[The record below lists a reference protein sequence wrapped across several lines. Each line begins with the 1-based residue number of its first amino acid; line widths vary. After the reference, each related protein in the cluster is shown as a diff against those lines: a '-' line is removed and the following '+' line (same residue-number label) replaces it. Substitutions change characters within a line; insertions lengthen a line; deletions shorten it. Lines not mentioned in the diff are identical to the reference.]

1 MEAREL
7 LGDIAFF
14 SETLDAQ
21 QLDVLAKVAKRR
33 TYPKGSVLM
42 KEGDDGRSMFVIED
56 GSVNVTLADEPK
68 PVATLY
74 AGDIIGEASFLM
86 GAKRSASVVAA
97 EDVDAVEIDKSCLA
111 PILAK
116 SPALV
121 DRFAEMFEQRQE
133 ELDNLSG
140 GAAWGMLRPGDA
152 EVHHLIREFYARK

>member
-1 MEAREL
+1 MDAREL

-14 SETLDAQ
+14 SETLDPQ
-21 QLDVLAKVAKRR
+21 QLEALAKVAKRR
-33 TYPKGSVLM
+33 TYAKGTTLM
-42 KEGDDGRSMFVIED
+42 NEGDDGRSMFVIED
-56 GSVNVTLADEPK
+56 GSLSVVVRDEPN

-74 AGDIIGEASFLM
+74 AGDIVGEASFLM

-97 EDVDAVEIDKSCLA
+97 EDVEVVEIDKACLA

-121 DRFAEMFEQRQE
+121 DRFAEMLEQRQE